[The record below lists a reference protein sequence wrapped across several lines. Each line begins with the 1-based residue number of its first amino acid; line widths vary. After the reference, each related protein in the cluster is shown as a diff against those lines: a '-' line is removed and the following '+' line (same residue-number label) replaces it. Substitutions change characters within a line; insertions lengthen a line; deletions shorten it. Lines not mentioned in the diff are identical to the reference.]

1 MRSKTGKRIAFFA
14 VAFIVAASVC
24 IASVLSTPKAYA
36 RDRWGLK
43 ERIESALTNFEN
55 KVKDGNIYTNLSDA
69 YTKYVALS
77 RVYDEYILGN
87 YTTRL
92 GNSGAIQ
99 SSIDQLN
106 TATNS
111 LTAWSPKTVTSINIG
126 DDEKLYTTDSGN
138 YSSYKSRLHNLL
150 WVEKGVDPGTN
161 GTDSSAVRAHSD
173 NTKGHVHIR
182 LLYPVSVMV
191 YDGTDGYP
199 SFPVMIEADAEYN
212 TQGGNNDRYLFGASV
227 NTAGL
232 LLEDNWHSGVNNNNT
247 GKQSRDFSWNMTG
260 SFSLSYSGT
269 TFTPGSVLGARYKRK
284 SGFDGWT
291 PHGTESYQIQMANAT
306 KYSGTLDD
314 GTYYAELLPS
324 YTAYSGSAQSQSNW
338 NTDISDTVD
347 GNTNVYVINY
357 ATVKNTINRAFSTW
371 VNNIS
376 NYKEGGLTNLIQA
389 VVNAENYDY
398 NESFNGT
405 THGTT
410 PSNASEAVSRV
421 TTVSNEIKALVEGI
435 NNSAKTADGFAS
447 LREAI
452 EASMDDYDRV
462 EAINNTPVVYCD
474 STWRPFK
481 AAFEAAQDFMAK
493 KASDNDYSDSAK
505 AQSLATALNEAY
517 GNLTTPALMDG
528 AQQAYDTQ
536 DYATAYENGY
546 GYYYNITQATCTA
559 AGHFDFEW
567 TCKNCGETII
577 ALSERDKNV
586 VIPKIDHSS
595 KMTTIAAKTDA
606 YCDEKNHDAYY
617 QCNVT
622 TGQDL
627 DPTLYNPCHKYFKEA
642 NGSGTPYDSEEA
654 ILVAIKGTPGT
665 KHQMDTIAAN
675 APNCIDTGNNTYYH
689 CTRCNNYFKDAQGNT
704 STDVATETLPKN
716 SKNHKTTPT
725 LTPAKPKENC
735 EDTGNL
741 AYYHCDSCGKYY
753 AESDKDTWA
762 NPKETND
769 DFIIKAGHTID
780 PDEDKTEA
788 KAKTCTTPGNNE
800 YYTCSVCKQ
809 KFKNAAGTD
818 PADDN
823 YINIP
828 ASHGEAIPH
837 PAVKETCT
845 TDGNEQYWEC
855 KDCGEYFSKD
865 SLVNENKI
873 DENSVIIPKCHIF
886 GEATP
891 RKNATCVDPGQ
902 EECYK
907 CTREGG
913 CGKYYS
919 TNDKSADI
927 KTGFD
932 APKVIEATGHVKCTL
947 HEAIPATCNKEGRKA
962 YYTCDKCHNA
972 FKTDATGTTSKD
984 YVESPETNAELKEGI
999 NLKNHKNLERTKA
1012 KEPNCGDKQNGNKA
1026 YVYCKDCKNYYAA
1039 DDKGFEHPQKDA
1051 NSFTVEWKHD
1061 FNKGKTEKKKPTC
1074 VADGNNEYY
1083 KCSVCDKKFLSD
1095 DLRAE
1100 TPASDDEITIK
1111 HNGTEH
1117 PAALKH
1123 IDRQEKECYK
1133 DGVEDHY
1140 YCETCKKN
1148 FSDEA
1153 GTEPMDNIVIPR
1165 SHGDVITHDEK
1176 RATCMEGGNK
1186 LYYECKDCHDYFNDD
1201 SLTDK
1206 IEDKNSVNTPI
1217 DTTFYGHYDISKNQ
1231 GTLVSRNIA
1240 PTCTK
1245 DGETGYQCTQCKRRY
1260 TNAAATQEIKDNS
1273 YIVPKCHEL
1282 TEVKGKDATC
1292 VENGLEKCWQC
1303 TREGAG
1309 SCGQKYYSTNNPT
1322 TEERGFDA
1330 PKVLQATGHKCTLVK
1345 ENPATCKD
1353 EGRMQYYT
1361 CDYCHKAFKT
1371 DATGTT
1377 SKAYVENPETNPE
1390 LKENINPKN
1399 HKNAKEVA
1407 YQRPTCQAEGME
1419 AHVYCD
1425 ACGNYYDSMEDAKAN
1440 RNAKSD
1446 DSTYAIPKNH
1456 AIDPVEAK
1464 DPTCAEGGNYAY
1476 WKCHTCGT
1484 CFDNPDG
1491 SDDHIIEE
1499 STKLRAK
1506 DPANHTD
1513 LKPVAIQPETCDK
1526 DGVKAHYYCS
1536 GCKTKFTDDK
1546 GLNKATDE
1554 QLKIPAHHVITK
1566 EHKAVTATCV
1576 VEGWKAYWEC
1586 EKCGKFFENKNDTE
1600 PLDDVNDMKLG
1611 IDENNH
1617 VNIVPVAAVPS
1628 DCKTQKNG
1636 VKAHYQCSDCKD
1648 IFTDKDG
1655 QKPTTLSALADPYRH
1670 ALSEIPRVAPTCTAV
1685 GYEKHYKCSVCEKLF
1700 TDNQGK
1706 KATTLKALEIA
1717 KINHTR
1723 GDVKTVIDDKATCT
1737 KKGRQHDE
1745 VYCKVCGQ
1753 KFIAS
1758 ENVRDIPMIPHT
1770 RGRVETVI
1778 DKDATCKEKGRQHD
1792 EVYCSVCKNKFIERE
1807 NAKDIPMIPHKGP
1820 RKTITDVVATCY
1832 AEGKE
1837 HDANVCDT
1845 CGEEY
1850 NKSAER
1856 TVAKLPHPDG
1866 TKVTRTK
1873 KEATCRETGLEYDAL
1888 VCVICGEEYNVSPD
1902 RETPKIYH
1910 RTGSI
1915 NRVVLKEATCTQTGE
1930 YYDEYT
1936 CNMCGKV
1943 YGKSATVTQP
1953 MIPHTQGK
1961 VEKSVIKE
1969 STCTEK
1975 GRQENKLFCK
1985 VCGQNYSSFT
1995 SELDLKPHTA
2005 GDPIISEYVAP
2016 MADRVGSYLKT
2027 VKCTVCGKVLS
2038 QKRVPIQPTGSD
2050 PDDDVDLEIIYDVT
2064 DSTYLEYSGTGAD
2077 IHCTGPLDMFI
2088 AVMVDGKLV
2097 DESKYDLFDGSTL
2110 VSFHSDYLDGL
2121 RLGKHEV
2128 VLLYTYDSITTNL
2141 TIYGTNG
2148 ETEPEK
2154 PPVVDPNAGN
2164 SGSGDNTGSTVTN
2177 PVADDKPGTAENK
2190 PAANGGSAISPET
2203 GIKVAVPAFVSV
2215 AFVGAYILFGSK
2227 KRKNDGD

>member
-36 RDRWGLK
+36 RDTYGLK
-43 ERIESALTNFEN
+43 SDIETALTNFEN
-55 KVKDGNIYTNLSDA
+55 KFNAKMAASGEVYVELPDA
-69 YTKYVALS
+69 YSKYVALS
-77 RVYDEYILGN
+77 KIYDQYYLGN
-87 YTTRL
+87 NIDDL
-92 GNSGAIQ
+92 GNKGIVQ
-99 SSIDQLN
+99 SYITQLN
-106 TATNS
+106 EVTDKIDTWTS
-111 LTAWSPKTVTSINIG
+111 WSPKTVIG
-126 DDEKLYTTDSGN
+126 NNMTDTDRLFSYDSGDWGN
-138 YSSYKSRLHNLL
+138 IKNDHKNLL
-150 WVEKGVDPGTN
+150 WLEKGYN
-161 GTDSSAVRAHSD
+161 TDSYGRGWVDHSA
-173 NTKGHVHIR
+173 NEKYTI
-182 LLYPVSVMV
+182 LEINYPISVMV
-191 YDGTDGYP
+191 YDGTTTP
-199 SFPVMIEADAEYN
+199 TFPVLVGARGE
-212 TQGGNNDRYLFGASV
+212 GGTGWTNNKKRYFYGASV
-227 NTAGL
+227 NNSNLKITRPWRSHFEGGTSTRDYYWNYTGSIILASSPTDSTTTSL
-232 LLEDNWHSGVNNNNT
+232 QHKNNSNNRYAYAATYIDYLNPADSGVYVE
-247 GKQSRDFSWNMTG
+247 KLRP
-260 SFSLSYSGT
+260 SF
-269 TFTPGSVLGARYKRK
+269 
-284 SGFDGWT
+284 
-291 PHGTESYQIQMANAT
+291 
-306 KYSGTLDD
+306 TL
-314 GTYYAELLPS
+314 YAG
-324 YTAYSGSAQSQSNW
+324 GSANPQQDNGGNW
-338 NTDISDTVD
+338 TGDIFDTITGDTDI
-347 GNTNVYVINY
+347 YVINY
-357 ATVKNTINRAFSTW
+357 KLLIDAVKSGVKDTRVTDCLK
-371 VNNIS
+371 NIADYS
-376 NYKEGGLTNLIQA
+376 EGGLNNVLTA
-389 VVNAENYDY
+389 FKTAMDYDY
-398 NESFNGT
+398 NGKITASGTNESTLIPTLSGEVDAIGNDIK
-405 THGTT
+405 
-410 PSNASEAVSRV
+410 NAVD
-421 TTVSNEIKALVEGI
+421 GI
-435 NNSAKTADGFAS
+435 NNALSGAMTKDGDGFES
-447 LREAI
+447 LRKAI
-452 EASMDDYDRV
+452 KDTLVTYD
-462 EAINNTPVVYCD
+462 AGNTPIVYCD
-474 STWRPFK
+474 ETWNGDSEGNIGFAKAFK
-481 AAFEAAQDFMAK
+481 NAQDFIADSGK
-493 KASDNDYSDSAK
+493 TGNYSDPAQ
-505 AQSLATALNEAY
+505 AQSLATALNDAYAKLTKHELTPEQEELRNAGKYQEA
-517 GNLTTPALMDG
+517 NDG
-528 AQQAYDTQ
+528 LIGAVSE
-536 DYATAYENGY
+536 ENVKK
-546 GYYYNITQATCTA
+546 ATCTED
-559 AGHFDFEW
+559 GHFDFLW
-567 TCKNCGETII
+567 MCQNCHQSIDDKT
-577 ALSERDKNV
+577 SENIT
-586 VIPKIDHSS
+586 IPKIDHSS
-595 KMTTIAAKTDA
+595 QMTKIEAKTDA
-606 YCDEKNHDAYY
+606 YCNEKNYPAYY
-617 QCNVT
+617 QCNVVV
-622 TGQDL
+622 GGRDGL
-627 DPTLYNPCHKYFKEA
+627 DPTYYAPCHKYFEEPD
-642 NGSGTPYDSEEA
+642 GSGMPYESEEA
-654 ILVAIKGTPGT
+654 ILAVIGTAGTQHKNLERTEANDPDCATKTNGNVA
-665 KHQMDTIAAN
+665 
-675 APNCIDTGNNTYYH
+675 YVH
-689 CTRCNNYFKDAQGNT
+689 CTD
-704 STDVATETLPKN
+704 
-716 SKNHKTTPT
+716 
-725 LTPAKPKENC
+725 
-735 EDTGNL
+735 
-741 AYYHCDSCGKYY
+741 CGKYF
-753 AESDKDTWA
+753 AADDTRFEHPQNNASSFTVEW
-762 NPKETND
+762 K
-769 DFIIKAGHTID
+769 HTID

-845 TDGNEQYWEC
+845 TDGNKQYWEC

-873 DENSVIIPKCHIF
+873 DDKNSVKIPKCHIF
-886 GEATP
+886 GAKTEG
-891 RKNATCVDPGQ
+891 KDATCVDPGQ

-932 APKVIEATGHVKCTL
+932 APKVIDATGHVKCTL
-947 HEAIPATCNKEGRKA
+947 HEAIPATCIADGRKA
-962 YYTCDKCHNA
+962 YYTCDVCSKA
-972 FKTDATGTTSKD
+972 FKTDATGTTRTD
-984 YVESPETNAELKEGI
+984 YVENPETNAELKETK
-999 NLKNHKNLERTKA
+999 NPKNHATTPTPTPAVTPSCITMK
-1012 KEPNCGDKQNGNKA
+1012 DGNKA

-1039 DDKGFEHPQKDA
+1039 DDTGFEHPQKDA

-1061 FNKGKTEKKKPTC
+1061 FNNGKTEKKEPTC

-1083 KCSVCDKKFLSD
+1083 ECSACKQKFLSD

-1111 HNGTEH
+1111 HTDTDH

-1217 DTTFYGHYDISKNQ
+1217 DTTFNGHYDISKNQ
-1231 GTLVSRNIA
+1231 GTLVSRNIS

-1322 TEERGFDA
+1322 TEEKGFDA

-1377 SKAYVENPETNPE
+1377 SKVYVENPETNPE

-1655 QKPTTLSALADPYRH
+1655 QKPTTLSALADPYKH
-1670 ALSEIPRVAPTCTAV
+1670 TLSEIPRVAPTCTAV

-1717 KINHTR
+1717 KIDHTR
-1723 GDVKTVIDDKATCT
+1723 GDVKTVIDDEATCT

-1758 ENVRDIPMIPHT
+1758 ENVRDIPMTPHT

-1792 EVYCSVCKNKFIERE
+1792 EVYCSVCKNKFIESE

-2027 VKCTVCGKVLS
+2027 IKCTVCGKVLS

-2077 IHCTGPLDMFI
+2077 IHCSGPLDMFI
-2088 AVMVDGKLV
+2088 AVMMDGKLV

-2177 PVADDKPGTAENK
+2177 PVADDKPGTAEDK
-2190 PAANGGSAISPET
+2190 LAANGGSAISPET
-2203 GIKVAVPAFVSV
+2203 GIKVAVPAFLSV